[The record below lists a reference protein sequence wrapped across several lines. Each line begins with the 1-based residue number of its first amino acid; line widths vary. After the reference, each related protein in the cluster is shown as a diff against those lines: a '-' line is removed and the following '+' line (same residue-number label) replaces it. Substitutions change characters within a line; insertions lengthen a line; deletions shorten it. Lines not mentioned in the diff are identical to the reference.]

1 MDTITAINTVRDSL
15 RTNLTDPYTYAGAKA
30 RDGSL
35 WIFADEPNVMP
46 KYPQIE
52 IKKVDNP
59 STILTIGPNYA
70 EREYVYMNV
79 WFYSKNGFK
88 GTISA
93 TEYKNAALVEYYLS
107 LIKTTLKSQASTL
120 FTAGVKC
127 YAHLNTT
134 TVGYDAETQLY
145 FGAVSIRVEFY
156 TVCS

>member
-1 MDTITAINTVRDSL
+1 MNTITAINTVRDSL
-15 RTNLTDPYTYAGAKA
+15 RTNLIDPYTYAGATA
-30 RDGSL
+30 RDGST

-59 STILTIGPNYA
+59 STILTIGSNYG

-88 GTISA
+88 GTISG

-107 LIKTTLKSQASTL
+107 LIKTTLKTQLNTL
-120 FTAGVKC
+120 HTAGVGG

-145 FGAVSIRVEFY
+145 FGAVSIKIEFF